1 MEKKTIEVSVV
12 IPAYNEEAS
21 IASVVKGVHTAMAA
35 VDGGYEVVVIDDCS
49 QDSTKKKAAL
59 AGARVVTRPYNMGNG
74 AAIKTGIRQARGE
87 KIVFMD
93 GDGQH
98 NPDDI
103 LVLLEKLEQYDMV
116 VGARTNK
123 SDTDLHRN
131 FANGLYNGLASY
143 VCGRKIEDL
152 TSGFRAVSAEI
163 AREFI
168 HLLPN
173 TFSYP
178 TTITLAVVR
187 SGYSLVYVPIAVSRR
202 VGKSKISLVR
212 DGLRFLLIIF
222 KVTTLFSPMKIFVP
236 VSVMMFLLGI
246 SYGLVKIIFF
256 GMRYGPTSAML
267 MTVSVLV
274 FLIGLVSEQITQL
287 RYERR
292 NDDREG

>member
-35 VDGGYEVVVIDDCS
+35 VDDGYEVVVIDDCS
-49 QDSTKKKAAL
+49 QDSTKKKAAQ

-98 NPDDI
+98 APEDI
-103 LVLLEKLEQYDMV
+103 RRLLQELEQYDMV

-123 SDTDLHRN
+123 SDTDLHRD

-143 VCGRKIEDL
+143 VCARKIEDL

-187 SGYSLVYVPIAVSRR
+187 SGYSLVYVPIEVSQR

-236 VSVMMFLLGI
+236 VSVMMFLLGFG
-246 SYGLVKIIFF
+246 YGLGKIVFF
-256 GMRYGPTSAML
+256 NMRYGPTSAML